1 MLTDE
6 LTKYLDLTESAFEQA
21 RMQNEQLNKPIAK
34 STKRDHVKHGARA
47 DIKLWLKNI
56 IRHIKANYIVQ
67 M

>member
-34 STKRDHVKHGARA
+34 STKER
-47 DIKLWLKNI
+47 
-56 IRHIKANYIVQ
+56 
-67 M
+67 